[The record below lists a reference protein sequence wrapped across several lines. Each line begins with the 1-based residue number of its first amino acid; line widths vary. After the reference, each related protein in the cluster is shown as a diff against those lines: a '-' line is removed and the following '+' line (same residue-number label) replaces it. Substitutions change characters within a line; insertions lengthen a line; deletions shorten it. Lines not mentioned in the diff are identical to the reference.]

1 MRTAIVLLA
10 FFATASTNLYCPNAD
25 KITRKD
31 VKSSEFVALV
41 KVESSVAKGDRYNEY
56 FEYGV
61 KYEKLFQWWHYWV
74 AEATIIRD
82 APKTLKVSQNC
93 GVRLE
98 LGKGYVLGCRTFS
111 HCHFVRPYNNLTTEE
126 MELIQKQ

>member
-10 FFATASTNLYCPNAD
+10 FFATASTNLYCPDAYE
-25 KITRKD
+25 ITQKD
-31 VKSSEFVALV
+31 VKSSVFVALV
-41 KVESSVAKGDRYNEY
+41 KVESNVAKGDRYNEY

-74 AEATIIRD
+74 AEARIIRY
-82 APKTLKVSQNC
+82 APKTLKVNQKC

-98 LGKGYVLGCRTFS
+98 LGQEYVLGCRTFS
-111 HCHFVRPYNNLTTEE
+111 HCHFVRPYNNLTKEE
-126 MELIQKQ
+126 KELIQKQ